1 MKAAGDLAPNKFQ
14 SYKGNVPVL
23 CKNGL
28 AAVVPG
34 DPLYTF
40 RCDNV
45 SEQPRPPCMRKIRC

>member
-1 MKAAGDLAPNKFQ
+1 MKAAGDLAPNKFT
-14 SYKGNVPVL
+14 SYNGKGPVF

-45 SEQPRPPCMRKIRC
+45 SELPRLPCM